1 MPTVVALRLPA
12 RWRRTGVVVGLLA
25 LLAVLLLSHRFGR
38 AVPTN
43 NYRPMITTDAIATGC
58 YPLPGD
64 ARLDLPY
71 QIRRDEDVATATG
84 QRRSLQGQYDLVD
97 RDEAEQRLVS
107 SFEAVGFRPTGGTGG
122 EITLTKGAER
132 IGLVVKEPSRH
143 QRRDPGPGDLRARP
157 ARRRACQGR
166 SGLRVPVLHQALG
179 RAAGGEEVTRLLA
192 LRPAWLP
199 RPEILLGWLVVAHV
213 VLKAADL
220 PAGHACRAGG
230 RRVGVPQRGG
240 GRCPTWSA
248 TSSPSTAPTAPS
260 LDRNVVASGWFMPGM
275 PVLTAPLY
283 LVFPDASIEPGPRLP
298 RPRHAHPVRGRA
310 ALGRPPDRSRL
321 GLRRGGLPG
330 ADPQPT
336 SSSRTARGGTS
347 APAWS
352 WCCCSSTW
360 SSLLRGVRRGEAP
373 SLREG
378 LVLGLLAI
386 AVLYLR
392 SSTAILLGALG
403 AVTLLA
409 AVLLLRGR
417 VRLRALGSAVLAGV
431 VFLLLLA
438 PWSFFASQAL
448 GGRVITTTTVPTVM
462 ATTFGDRSEI
472 CFGKCD
478 PDSTMWFRP
487 LRYSREVGRAT
498 DTSEVEVLK
507 VMSDYALRDLTLSH
521 YLDQVVHNVGAYALQ
536 PNNFTGYLAPPEGR
550 GALGRSAEM
559 VADILTWAMY
569 APMIL
574 LGAVSLLFQARRSIE
589 ARVLDLLTKARPR
602 RAARP
607 ALRAHRRRALLDHR
621 RAGLRDRGLL
631 LPARAPAAAGHGTPP
646 PTGVVTATD
655 ASVLRWLGR
664 VQVLLSVATAAV
676 VLVLLAAIVF

>member
-1 MPTVVALRLPA
+1 M
-12 RWRRTGVVVGLLA
+12 
-25 LLAVLLLSHRFGR
+25 
-38 AVPTN
+38 
-43 NYRPMITTDAIATGC
+43 
-58 YPLPGD
+58 
-64 ARLDLPY
+64 
-71 QIRRDEDVATATG
+71 
-84 QRRSLQGQYDLVD
+84 
-97 RDEAEQRLVS
+97 
-107 SFEAVGFRPTGGTGG
+107 
-122 EITLTKGAER
+122 
-132 IGLVVKEPSRH
+132 
-143 QRRDPGPGDLRARP
+143 
-157 ARRRACQGR
+157 
-166 SGLRVPVLHQALG
+166 
-179 RAAGGEEVTRLLA
+179 TRLLA
-192 LRPAWLP
+192 LKPAWLP

-213 VLKAADL
+213 VLKLLIYPLVMHAAPVGDESAYL
-220 PAGHACRAGG
+220 NGG
-230 RRVGVPQRGG
+230 RALSNLVRDVFSFHQPDG
-240 GRCPTWSA
+240 A
-248 TSSPSTAPTAPS
+248 E

-283 LVFPDASIEPGPRLP
+283 VVFPDASIEL
-298 RPRHAHPVRGRA
+298 VRA
-310 ALGRPPDRSRL
+310 YL
-321 GLRRGGLPG
+321 GLVTLILFVVVLRSVARRIGPGWACVVAVFPGLIPSYVVFTYG
-330 ADPQPT
+330 AWGDLC
-336 SSSRTARGGTS
+336 AGLVLVLLLVHLVE
-347 APAWS
+347 
-352 WCCCSSTW
+352 
-360 SSLLRGVRRGEAP
+360 LLRGVRRGEAP

-559 VADILTWAMY
+559 VSDILTWAMY

-574 LGAVSLLFQARRSIE
+574 LGAVSLLFQARRSVE
-589 ARVLDLLTKARPR
+589 ARVLDLLTKL
-602 RAARP
+602 
-607 ALRAHRRRALLDHR
+607 AL
-621 RAGLRDRGLL
+621 GGLL
-631 LPARAPAAAGHGTPP
+631 VQPFVHIAGARYWTTAGPVFAIAAFSFLRERQLAAGHGTPP
-646 PTGVVTATD
+646 PSGVVTATD
-655 ASVLRWLGR
+655 ASVARWLGR
-664 VQVLLSVATAAV
+664 VQVLLSVATGAV
-676 VLVLLAAIVF
+676 VVVLLTAIVF